1 MSVAHAQDLHLLS
14 VWLGD
19 IHLVVN
25 ARSTVE
31 IEREVLETESLLVAE
46 SLFVQQQEMVVRAL
60 HGVNPEVVAHFQMLA
75 YLFTGEAHGIE
86 SVLIFIEIEHIAD
99 TDRSLLND
107 SIHLQRS
114 IESDVGLGNLEHQV
128 EDEIIESAIAEE
140 CLSTVDGVL
149 ESSDFL
155 VDILIYRLHLGLE
168 GCHEFLIAR
177 TVCHVCYLAMHLLVL
192 QDMRRLVVDG
202 MLIDGDGDFRICH
215 ADGIVGRIETNHLLA
230 LIIGDGLAM
239 AGMVVSEEHQV
250 ESRNLLCHLQCCIFL
265 VFLGLDAAVP
275 TAMEETDHNIRVFL
289 LLQLFHPVLGRSHH
303 VLKAETAP
311 EVFCQPVRDGRSNH
325 AEDGN
330 LHTLAVEDDI
340 RFHVRSLGFGVDDV
354 GTDHRTVEFLD
365 PLVVN
370 RMTGLNV
377 VITKGLC
384 VILQVVDHIC
394 RHVAFVGGDV
404 VVIVASWLTLQ
415 DVAVLQQDQVVLVA
429 QSEGVHVG
437 GHTS

>member
-1 MSVAHAQDLHLLS
+1 
-14 VWLGD
+14 
-19 IHLVVN
+19 
-25 ARSTVE
+25 
-31 IEREVLETESLLVAE
+31 
-46 SLFVQQQEMVVRAL
+46 
-60 HGVNPEVVAHFQMLA
+60 MLA

-114 IESDVGLGNLEHQV
+114 IESDVGLGDLEHQV
-128 EDEIIESAIAEE
+128 EDEIIESAITEE
-140 CLSTVDGVL
+140 CLTTVDGIL

-155 VDILIYRLHLGLE
+155 VDILIYRFHLRLE
-168 GCHEFLIAR
+168 GCHEFLIDR

-202 MLIDGDGDFRICH
+202 MLIDGDGDFCICH
-215 ADGIVGRIETNHLLA
+215 ADGIVGRVETNHLLA

-239 AGMVVSEEHQV
+239 AGMVVTEEYQI
-250 ESRNLLCHLQCCIFL
+250 ESRNLLCHLLCCIFL

-289 LLQLFHPVLGRSHH
+289 LLQLLHPVLGRSYH

-325 AEDGN
+325 AQDGN

-340 RFHVRSLGFGVDDV
+340 RFHVRSLGLGVDDI

-384 VILQVVDHIC
+384 VILQVVYHIC
-394 RHVAFVGGDV
+394 CHVSFLRSDIII
-404 VVIVASWLTLQ
+404 IVAGRLSLQ
-415 DVAVLQQDQVVLVA
+415 DISVFQQDEIILVGLA
-429 QSEGVHVG
+429 ERIHV
-437 GHTS
+437 